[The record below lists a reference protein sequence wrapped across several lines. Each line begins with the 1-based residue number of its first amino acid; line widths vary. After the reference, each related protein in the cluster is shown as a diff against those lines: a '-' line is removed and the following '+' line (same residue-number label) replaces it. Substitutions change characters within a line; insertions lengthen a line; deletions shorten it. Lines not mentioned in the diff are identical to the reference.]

1 MNREKFR
8 YHYLMS
14 IGLTILATVIIFA
27 AIIFLLFS
35 AGSTIGQ
42 EILNPNSNPDTVIQS
57 MSSVIWDI
65 LFKSVYC
72 LIGFGLYIIGT
83 IWNIIISYMRS
94 VTQKNHTLTIAVVI
108 GWTAFFI
115 FPVIGFLISMV
126 LQVWAWFLGSK
137 ISVNDKPIQ

>member
-14 IGLTILATVIIFA
+14 IGLTVLATVIVFT

-42 EILNPNSNPDTVIQS
+42 EITNPNSNPDTVIKS
-57 MSSVIWDI
+57 MASVIWDI
-65 LFKSVYC
+65 LFKSFFC
-72 LIGFGLYIIGT
+72 LMGFGLYIIGV
-83 IWNIIISYMRS
+83 IWNIVISYMRS
-94 VTQKNHTLTIAVVI
+94 ATQKNHKLTIAVI
-108 GWTAFFI
+108 AGWSAFFI

-126 LQVWAWFLGSK
+126 LQIWAWFLGSK
-137 ISVNDKPIQ
+137 EYVNDKSIQ

>member
-27 AIIFLLFS
+27 AIMFLLFS

-42 EILNPNSNPDTVIQS
+42 EILNPNSNPDTFIKS
-57 MSSVIWDI
+57 MASVIWDI

-72 LIGFGLYIIGT
+72 LIGIALYIVGT
-83 IWNIIISYMRS
+83 VWNIIISYMRA
-94 VTQKNHTLTIAVVI
+94 VTQKNQMLTVVVTV
-108 GWTAFFI
+108 GWLALFL
-115 FPVIGFLISMV
+115 FPVIGFLISMI
-126 LQVWAWFLGSK
+126 LQVWAWFLGGKDS
-137 ISVNDKPIQ
+137 INDKSIQ